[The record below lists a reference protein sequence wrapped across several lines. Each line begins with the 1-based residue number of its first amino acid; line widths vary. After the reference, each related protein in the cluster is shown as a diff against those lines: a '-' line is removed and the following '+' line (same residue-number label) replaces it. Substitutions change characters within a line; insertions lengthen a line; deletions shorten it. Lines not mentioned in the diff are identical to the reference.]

1 VILAMQAHLTGQ
13 PEGEDTVKNLKTLA
27 LAALVAATFGVGGLA
42 AAPSAALAAPLEM
55 IKCSDALKLSRAYET
70 TGDYYTQAGLY
81 ASANYYYDKADAI
94 VALAC

>member
-1 VILAMQAHLTGQ
+1 M
-13 PEGEDTVKNLKTLA
+13 KKLKTFA
-27 LAALVAATFGVGGLA
+27 LAAFVAATIGLGGLA
-42 AAPSAALAAPLEM
+42 AAPSPAHAAPAAM

-70 TGDYYTQAGLY
+70 TGDYYLQAGLY